1 LSGAR
6 LSVGA
11 CGGEERGRL
20 TRLMISRLKGE
31 RDMKGRLIS
40 VFFVLVVLAAWLAPL
55 AFAGGSVRDY

>member
-1 LSGAR
+1 
-6 LSVGA
+6 
-11 CGGEERGRL
+11 
-20 TRLMISRLKGE
+20 MISRLKRE